1 MGIIH
6 HYNDTVADGT
16 ATSYVRPS
24 DWNSAHDQIYTLLGN
39 TAGQSTVSG
48 SNIQFSGGN
57 NITLSGSN
65 GSIGII
71 APTPGETYSIVGNTG
86 GANSTIAAS
95 AGIAFFGGNNITLS
109 ANLSSISIVGANQT
123 SPTESITL
131 VGNTAGV
138 AGVTVVGGYVLSG
151 GNNITLSGT
160 SNSIGIYGQAA
171 APISYLDP
179 YPLVNTQT
187 TALAQGTLY
196 LSPFVCPEDISFDK
210 MRLWVSQTIGTTS
223 LASGVGAYGASAANS
238 NTLDVVIYK
247 RGTGAS
253 SNSLQ
258 SVVKTLATWDYQI
271 SISGTSN
278 SSSVSHNFRYP
289 QGSTTTSQQ
298 LTTQTTGGGAT
309 APGATVSYTG
319 LRQFDIPFAG
329 SLAAGNYVMGLHR
342 ITTTAGSA
350 VSWVGSNVVLS
361 QFGSVVAPFGTA
373 SQNTHQLQPGL
384 GIMSAT
390 TNATVSAFDM
400 SLINTVASGQR
411 PYFQLLRES

>member
-1 MGIIH
+1 
-6 HYNDTVADGT
+6 
-16 ATSYVRPS
+16 
-24 DWNSAHDQIYTLLGN
+24 
-39 TAGQSTVSG
+39 
-48 SNIQFSGGN
+48 
-57 NITLSGSN
+57 
-65 GSIGII
+65 
-71 APTPGETYSIVGNTG
+71 
-86 GANSTIAAS
+86 
-95 AGIAFFGGNNITLS
+95 
-109 ANLSSISIVGANQT
+109 
-123 SPTESITL
+123 
-131 VGNTAGV
+131 
-138 AGVTVVGGYVLSG
+138 
-151 GNNITLSGT
+151 
-160 SNSIGIYGQAA
+160 
-171 APISYLDP
+171 
-179 YPLVNTQT
+179 
-187 TALAQGTLY
+187 
-196 LSPFVCPEDISFDK
+196 
-210 MRLWVSQTIGTTS
+210 VSQTIGTTS

-411 PYFQLLRES
+411 PYFQLLREA